1 MLTTGSLVGLAVT
14 VPGGG
19 GGVGQGQA
27 ASKLISSGLK
37 AVLTVKTRATMC
49 YWGDDVVDEHGH
61 YSLGMF
67 SHFKTYKLKHV
78 LPIFVVIHLE
88 LGALAG

>member
-49 YWGDDVVDEHGH
+49 YWGDDVVD
-61 YSLGMF
+61 
-67 SHFKTYKLKHV
+67 KLKHV